1 MPMGPPVW
9 EMNPTGV
16 TLILEVFFFGEGRGG
31 FLDLGSP
38 FYMGGGRS
46 RYLEA
51 QPLGGHFPDLAS
63 LPARPEEASTPVR
76 IHPWMEYVARTPG
89 ATFSHWLRELSRGS
103 IDDDHSA

>member
-1 MPMGPPVW
+1 MPMDPPVW
-9 EMNPTGV
+9 KMNPTGV
-16 TLILEVFFFGEGRGG
+16 TLFFFFLGGGGG
-31 FLDLGSP
+31 FLGLGSP
-38 FYMGGGRS
+38 FFMGGGRS

>member
-1 MPMGPPVW
+1 MGPPVW

-16 TLILEVFFFGEGRGG
+16 TLILEVFFLGGGEGGLFG
-31 FLDLGSP
+31 FGKSF
-38 FYMGGGRS
+38 FYGGGRS

-63 LPARPEEASTPVR
+63 LPARPEEDSTPVR

>member
-1 MPMGPPVW
+1 MGDEPHRCH
-9 EMNPTGV
+9 TDFGS
-16 TLILEVFFFGEGRGG
+16 FFLGGRGLFG
-31 FLDLGSP
+31 FGKS
-38 FYMGGGRS
+38 FFWGGRT

-63 LPARPEEASTPVR
+63 LPARPEEDPTPVR

>member
-1 MPMGPPVW
+1 MGDEPHRCH
-9 EMNPTGV
+9 TDFGS
-16 TLILEVFFFGEGRGG
+16 FFFGGG
-31 FLDLGSP
+31 LFGFGKSFFL
-38 FYMGGGRS
+38 GGGRS

-63 LPARPEEASTPVR
+63 LPARPEEDSTPVR

>member
-9 EMNPTGV
+9 EMSPTGV
-16 TLILEVFFFGEGRGG
+16 TPILEFFFFWEEAFWIWEIL
-31 FLDLGSP
+31 FLW
-38 FYMGGGRS
+38 GGRS

-63 LPARPEEASTPVR
+63 LPARPEEDSTPVR

>member
-1 MPMGPPVW
+1 MGDEPHRCH
-9 EMNPTGV
+9 TDFGS
-16 TLILEVFFFGEGRGG
+16 FFFWGG
-31 FLDLGSP
+31 GLFGFGKSFFL
-38 FYMGGGRS
+38 GGGRS

-63 LPARPEEASTPVR
+63 LPARPEEDSTPVR

>member
-9 EMNPTGV
+9 EMSPTGV
-16 TLILEVFFFGEGRGG
+16 TPILEFFFFLGG
-31 FLDLGSP
+31 GAFWIWEVLFLW
-38 FYMGGGRS
+38 GGRS

-63 LPARPEEASTPVR
+63 LPARPGEDSTPVR

>member
-9 EMNPTGV
+9 EMSPTGV
-16 TLILEVFFFGEGRGG
+16 TPILEVFFLGLRGLFG
-31 FLDLGSP
+31 FVKS
-38 FYMGGGRS
+38 FFWVGRS

-63 LPARPEEASTPVR
+63 LPARPGEDSTPVR

>member
-9 EMNPTGV
+9 EMSPTGV
-16 TLILEVFFFGEGRGG
+16 TPILEFFFFLGGG
-31 FLDLGSP
+31 FLDLGNP
-38 FYMGGGRS
+38 FFMGGGRS

-63 LPARPEEASTPVR
+63 LPARPEEDSTPVR